1 MVEAA
6 LEYEAERKEG
16 GGRRKEEGKRE
27 RGQSR
32 FIHCSILFIYVIR
45 IPRLIPL
52 DIVSHVN
59 LNLVLVEVTNRY
71 AIAC

>member
-16 GGRRKEEGKRE
+16 GGRRKE
-27 RGQSR
+27 RGNGVK
-32 FIHCSILFIYVIR
+32 IGLYIGSILFIYVIR

-52 DIVSHVN
+52 DIVSNVN
-59 LNLVLVEVTNRY
+59 LNLVIVEVTNRY